1 MNETEKSF
9 LHRNKLGLGY
19 LSQAN
24 KWFLPIMEK
33 LQPKLKTRNQ
43 PLVIGISGSQGSGK
57 SALAD
62 YLCTVAASQFNINA
76 LSTSID
82 DFYHTKNKRNQL
94 GQEIHPLLVTRGV
107 PGTHDIELAMRILD
121 ELFDGSEDVLVPRF
135 DKTIDDR
142 CNTNEFIRVSKPL
155 DLIVLEGWCLGAKA
169 QKREELEVDIN
180 NLEREFDP
188 NFIWRKYVNN
198 CIAEPYQK
206 LFNYI
211 DCWIMLRAPSFDQ
224 VLIWRLEQEQK
235 LMERHLESGIEMA
248 HEIMS
253 PQEINSFVQHYQRV
267 TELILGDLPT
277 RVHHLYQLDKDRIVV
292 KYSQPLSEI

>member
-267 TELILGDLPT
+267 TEFILGDLPT

>member
-33 LQPKLKTRNQ
+33 LQPKLKKRNQ
-43 PLVIGISGSQGSGK
+43 PLVLGISGSQGSGK

-121 ELFDGSEDVLVPRF
+121 GLVDGSEDVLVPRF

-169 QKREELEVDIN
+169 QKRAELEADIN

-198 CIAEPYQK
+198 CIEEPYQK

-211 DCWIMLRAPSFDQ
+211 DRWIMLRAPSFDQ

-235 LMERHLESGIEMA
+235 LMERHLESGIEMS

-267 TELILGDLPT
+267 TEFILGDLPT

>member
-1 MNETEKSF
+1 MNETEKAF
-9 LHRNKLGLGY
+9 LLRNKLSSGY
-19 LSQAN
+19 LSQAYT
-24 KWFLPIMEK
+24 WFLPIIEK
-33 LQPKLKTRNQ
+33 LQPVLKKRSQ
-43 PLVIGISGSQGSGK
+43 PLILGISGSQGSGK

-62 YLCTVAASQFNINA
+62 YLCTVVASKFNLNA

-107 PGTHDIELAMRILD
+107 PGTHDIELAVRILD
-121 ELFDGSEDVLVPRF
+121 GLIDGSEDVLVPRF

-142 CNTNEFIRVSKPL
+142 CNTKDFIRVSNPL

-169 QKREELEVDIN
+169 QKRAVLEFDIN

-198 CIAEPYQK
+198 CIAGPYQK
-206 LFNYI
+206 LFSYI
-211 DCWIMLRAPSFDQ
+211 DHWIMLRAPSFDQ
-224 VLIWRLEQEQK
+224 VLIWRLEQEKK

-248 HEIMS
+248 HGIMNAIEIS
-253 PQEINSFVQHYQRV
+253 SFVQHYQRI
-267 TELILGDLPT
+267 TEFILDDLPA

-292 KYSQPLSEI
+292 EYSQPLSAI

>member
-24 KWFLPIMEK
+24 KWFLPIIEK
-33 LQPKLKTRNQ
+33 LQPKLKKRNQ
-43 PLVIGISGSQGSGK
+43 PLVLGISGSQGSGK

-94 GQEIHPLLVTRGV
+94 GKEIHPLLVTRGV

-121 ELFDGSEDVLVPRF
+121 GLVDGSEDVLVPRF

-169 QKREELEVDIN
+169 QKRAELEVDIN

-211 DCWIMLRAPSFDQ
+211 DRWVMLRAPSFDQ

-248 HEIMS
+248 HEIMN
-253 PQEINSFVQHYQRV
+253 PLEINSFVQHYQRV
-267 TELILGDLPT
+267 TEFILGDLPT
-277 RVHHLYQLDKDRIVV
+277 RVHHLYQLDQDRIVV

>member
-1 MNETEKSF
+1 MNETENSF

-19 LSQAN
+19 LNQAN

-33 LQPKLKTRNQ
+33 LQPKLKKRNQ
-43 PLVIGISGSQGSGK
+43 PLVLGISGSQGSGK

-121 ELFDGSEDVLVPRF
+121 GLVDGSEDVLVPRF

-155 DLIVLEGWCLGAKA
+155 DLIVFEGWCLGAKA
-169 QKREELEVDIN
+169 QKRAELEVDIN

-211 DCWIMLRAPSFDQ
+211 DRWIMLRAPSFEQ

-235 LMERHLESGIEMA
+235 LMERHFESGIEMA

-253 PQEINSFVQHYQRV
+253 PLEINSFVQHYQRV
-267 TELILGDLPT
+267 TEFILGDLPT

>member
-33 LQPKLKTRNQ
+33 LQPKLKKRNQ
-43 PLVIGISGSQGSGK
+43 PLVLGISGSQGSGK

-121 ELFDGSEDVLVPRF
+121 GLVDGSEDVLVPRF

-169 QKREELEVDIN
+169 QKRAELEVDIN

-211 DCWIMLRAPSFDQ
+211 DRWIMLRAPSFDQ

-235 LMERHLESGIEMA
+235 LMEKHLESGIEMG

-253 PQEINSFVQHYQRV
+253 PLEINSFVQHYQRV
-267 TELILGDLPT
+267 TEFILGDLPT

-292 KYSQPLSEI
+292 KYRQPLPEI